1 MCRTICQG
9 GSKVGDALKVKFKG
23 KQHSARVCAVGERHV
38 SYWQDVS
45 QNIEPFKLC
54 MICIML

>member
-38 SYWQDVS
+38 SYWQDVVPGYT
-45 QNIEPFKLC
+45 E
-54 MICIML
+54 MYAH